1 MPRVEAEVTFKPK
14 MSGSMK
20 LNAWGG
26 VEWQTVK
33 RSAVIDSSATAA
45 GGTLGVRVDLSKLA
59 VVASYYMG
67 SGIGG
72 TGIGGALVNSVDGF
86 GFQTGAFANDGSGR
100 KFDGGYLQATYT
112 ASKKTTAGVSW
123 GYSREK
129 FAGTGTS
136 DARDNVVAQWSAFTG
151 GIYHQ
156 WTKST
161 KIVGEYTREVNHRA
175 FNQANVGVIAA
186 GLMLF
191 F

>member
-1 MPRVEAEVTFKPK
+1 M
-14 MSGSMK
+14 
-20 LNAWGG
+20 
-26 VEWQTVK
+26 
-33 RSAVIDSSATAA
+33 
-45 GGTLGVRVDLSKLA
+45 DLSKLA
-59 VVASYYMG
+59 VVASYYRG

-72 TGIGGALVNSVDGF
+72 VAGTTGTATIGGL

-129 FAGTGTS
+129 FAGTGSS
-136 DARDNVVAQWSAFTG
+136 DASDAVVAQWSAFTG
-151 GIYHQ
+151 GVYHQ

-175 FNQANVGVIAA
+175 FNQANVGVYADVIAGGA
-186 GLMLF
+186 IRRGDPVTF
-191 F
+191 A